1 MSSTLREQLQSLK
14 SDRRALPPRSHTTK
28 NTSQPVRRDGDHSA
42 MAHDRAYEPSNAGVP
57 TVVAKGTDPISSQQ
71 LLRQGGSA
79 AHHKPASVSREQMIA
94 EAAYFR
100 YEKRRGTDGDPAGD
114 WLEAEQEI
122 GWMLESDTER

>member
-1 MSSTLREQLQSLK
+1 MIV
-14 SDRRALPPRSHTTK
+14 P
-28 NTSQPVRRDGDHSA
+28 NVVDHSLRHEPGHGIA
-42 MAHDRAYEPSNAGVP
+42 VCQARANRARRNILRPNRQKYQPPG
-57 TVVAKGTDPISSQQ
+57 GDPGDG
-71 LLRQGGSA
+71 RQGGSA
-79 AHHKPASVSREQMIA
+79 ARHKPASVSREQMIA